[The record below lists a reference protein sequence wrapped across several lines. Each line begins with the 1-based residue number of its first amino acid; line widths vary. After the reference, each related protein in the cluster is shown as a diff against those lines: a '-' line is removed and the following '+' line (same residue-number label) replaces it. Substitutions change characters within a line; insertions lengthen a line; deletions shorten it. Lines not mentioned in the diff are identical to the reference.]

1 MWSAQSDRSAAL
13 AGQRIVELAVDEG
26 AERLARHVDVFAAAL
41 DEIHRHV
48 ERVVDVAL
56 EADAVLEHE
65 GSMPVR
71 GSVSRPD
78 VERNDRK
85 PFGLPSVNGELANSA
100 VATGCSA
107 SDTRSF
113 FTMSASEE
121 KSRLVCTVQVRYI
134 MSRPSVPTF
143 GM

>member
-1 MWSAQSDRSAAL
+1 MPCSNAN
-13 AGQRIVELAVDEG
+13 
-26 AERLARHVDVFAAAL
+26 
-41 DEIHRHV
+41 
-48 ERVVDVAL
+48 
-56 EADAVLEHE
+56 
-65 GSMPVR
+65 GSMPER
-71 GSVSRPD
+71 SSSVSRQIS
-78 VERNDRK
+78 ERNDRK

-107 SDTRSF
+107 SETRSF

>member
-1 MWSAQSDRSAAL
+1 MPERSA
-13 AGQRIVELAVDEG
+13 
-26 AERLARHVDVFAAAL
+26 
-41 DEIHRHV
+41 
-48 ERVVDVAL
+48 
-56 EADAVLEHE
+56 
-65 GSMPVR
+65 
-71 GSVSRPD
+71 SVS
-78 VERNDRK
+78 VHICERNERK

-121 KSRLVCTVQVRYI
+121 KSRFACTVQVRYI
-134 MSRPSVPTF
+134 MSRPKWPTF

>member
-1 MWSAQSDRSAAL
+1 MPARAL
-13 AGQRIVELAVDEG
+13 
-26 AERLARHVDVFAAAL
+26 
-41 DEIHRHV
+41 
-48 ERVVDVAL
+48 
-56 EADAVLEHE
+56 
-65 GSMPVR
+65 
-71 GSVSRPD
+71 SVSRQIS
-78 VERNDRK
+78 ERNERK
-85 PFGLPSVNGELANSA
+85 PLGLPSVNGELANSA

-121 KSRLVCTVQVRYI
+121 KSRFACTVQVRYI

>member
-1 MWSAQSDRSAAL
+1 MPARAL
-13 AGQRIVELAVDEG
+13 
-26 AERLARHVDVFAAAL
+26 
-41 DEIHRHV
+41 
-48 ERVVDVAL
+48 
-56 EADAVLEHE
+56 
-65 GSMPVR
+65 
-71 GSVSRPD
+71 SVS
-78 VERNDRK
+78 VQMCERKDKK

-113 FTMSASEE
+113 LTMSASEE
-121 KSRLVCTVQVRYI
+121 KSRFACTVQVRYI